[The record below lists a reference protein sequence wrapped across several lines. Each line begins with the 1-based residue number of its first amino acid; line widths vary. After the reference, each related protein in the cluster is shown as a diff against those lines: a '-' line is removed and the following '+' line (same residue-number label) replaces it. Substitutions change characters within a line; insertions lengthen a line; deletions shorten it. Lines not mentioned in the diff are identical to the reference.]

1 MGLWA
6 ETIGIAA
13 VALCGLL
20 AGRWASRRPVS
31 RAVAMAAA
39 MMIVAVVLLA
49 RISVL
54 WDALPGLCPISAGR
68 LRFILLSFAVTLGL
82 STPLSQLRNMV
93 SRYTTCVIM
102 SIFLAILI
110 TLPFIGPALVQGELA
125 ALPTRF
131 DSNGVC
137 RQSQPFTCGPAA
149 AVTALN
155 HFGLAGDEG
164 RLAVASRTSP
174 IIGTSPWNL
183 CKAINDIYG
192 GPDLQCEFR
201 HLGSLEQIPSGSIV
215 LTIVEDAV
223 LTDHCV
229 AIMAVSDQ
237 TVTVADPVDGL
248 IHMPRNQFT
257 QQWRNCGII
266 LKRSL

>member
-1 MGLWA
+1 MGLWL

-31 RAVAMAAA
+31 RAAAMAAA
-39 MMIVAVVLLA
+39 FGIVGLILLS
-49 RISVL
+49 RLSVL
-54 WDALPGLCPISAGR
+54 WSAVPGLCPISAGR
-68 LRFILLSFAVTLGL
+68 LRFILLAFAVTLGL
-82 STPLSQLRNMV
+82 SAPLGELRSMI
-93 SRYTTCVIM
+93 SRFATCVIM
-102 SIFLAILI
+102 SLFLAILI
-110 TLPFIGPALVQGELA
+110 TLPFIGPALVQGELS

-131 DSNGVC
+131 DSDGVC

-201 HLGSLEQIPSGSIV
+201 HLGSLEQIPAGSVV
-215 LTIVEDAV
+215 LTIVEDAM

-229 AIMAVSDQ
+229 AIMAYNDQ
-237 TVTVADPVDGL
+237 TVTIADPVDGL
-248 IHMPRNQFT
+248 VNIPRNRFAE
-257 QQWRNCGII
+257 QWRNCGII
-266 LKRSL
+266 IKRSL